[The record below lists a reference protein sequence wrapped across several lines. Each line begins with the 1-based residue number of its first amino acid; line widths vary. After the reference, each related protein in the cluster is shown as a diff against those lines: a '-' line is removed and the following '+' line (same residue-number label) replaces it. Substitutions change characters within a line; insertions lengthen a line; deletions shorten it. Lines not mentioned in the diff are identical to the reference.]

1 MSGAPRIAVLGG
13 GPAGLGAAY
22 ALTSAGVPVTLYERA
37 PQVGGLAR
45 SFPLWGQTVELGAH
59 LLLREDPRVDRLWT
73 ELIGDAYDRIPRQTR
88 IAAGGRWLR
97 YPYEP
102 LDVARGLGVR
112 DGLRCASGAVRRR
125 RPRDEAAGTLE
136 GWIVERFGQPA
147 FELLVAG
154 DVQKL
159 FGRPARE
166 LDAALAGTLLG
177 FQRRPT
183 LATTVARA
191 LRRVPEPPLVRPH
204 GGVGRLAERLAE
216 AVVARGGRVACERE
230 VGRVDLDGGRVRGVE
245 VDGRVE
251 SVVGVVSTLPLAA
264 LFERLPDAPPEIVQR
279 LRDLTA
285 RSVAIAYVLLDGPPP
300 FSGQWVHVADPR
312 SPVGRITSFSGWTA
326 PGATPPCQ
334 SILAF
339 ELWCEAGD
347 ATWEQPPDALRAIA
361 EHTLAQ
367 LGLEQPPVLD
377 VAVRRGRDVLPVLSP
392 AARDAVAEAE
402 AWLRRI
408 DGLQTTGRHGAFA
421 NSGVHESLL
430 LGVEAGRA
438 LALGG
443 AGM

>member
-1 MSGAPRIAVLGG
+1 VSGSPRIAVLGG

-22 ALTSAGVPVTLYERA
+22 AAACAGLPVTLYERA

-45 SFPLWGQTVELGAH
+45 SFELWGQTVELGAH
-59 LLLREDPRVDRLWT
+59 LLLREDPRIDRLWT
-73 ELIGDAYDRIPRQTR
+73 ELIGDAYDRVPRQTR
-88 IAAGGRWLR
+88 IVTDGRWLR

-102 LDVARGLGVR
+102 LDVVRQLGLGSS
-112 DGLRCASGAVRRR
+112 LRCAHGAVQRR
-125 RPRDEAAGTLE
+125 RPRSGAAGTLE

-166 LDAALAGTLLG
+166 LDAQLAGSLLG

-183 LATTVARA
+183 IARTVGRA
-191 LRRVPEPPLVRPH
+191 VRRVPEPPLVRPH
-204 GGVGRLAERLAE
+204 DGVGTLAERLAE
-216 AVVARGGRVACERE
+216 AVVARGGCVVCGRE
-230 VGRVDLDGGRVRGVE
+230 VGRLEIDGRRVRGIE
-245 VDGRVE
+245 IDGRIEPVDR
-251 SVVGVVSTLPLAA
+251 VISTLPLPA
-264 LFERLPDAPPEIVQR
+264 LFERLPDAPPEIVRR
-279 LRDLTA
+279 LRGLTA
-285 RSVAIAYVLLDGPPP
+285 RSVVIAYALLDGPPP
-300 FSGQWVHVADPR
+300 FSGQWVYVADPR
-312 SPVGRITSFSGWTA
+312 PVSRITSFSGWTPPGSA
-326 PGATPPCQ
+326 PPPQ

-339 ELWCEAGD
+339 ELWCDAGD
-347 ATWEQPPDALRAIA
+347 ATWEQPPDVFRAVA
-361 EHTLAQ
+361 ERTLAD
-367 LGLEQPPVLD
+367 LGLRHAPVLD

-392 AARDAVAEAE
+392 AARTTVAEAG

-408 DGLQTTGRHGAFA
+408 DGLHTTGRHGSFA

-443 AGM
+443 ASA